1 MNQNTGYHKFCDNLF
16 LKWINNQ
23 FQDDEILSFLF
34 QMEYAPEPYFTLREG
49 KKPLYML
56 LTNPGTGMEFQ
67 HISHHAN
74 SNYKEFSATL
84 SQVYTSD
91 DFKNEKGSNPAYR
104 RLIKSIDFANFLGY
118 GGVIN
123 IETIPFHSPNLD
135 KNMALKAIQQ
145 SKTLLAYQEQLK
157 SFLSDKPVLIVSACN
172 SKQSISVDTIK
183 KSKWLGYQCELAG
196 IIIDDLEMEPL
207 TRKNDKVSSALF
219 KKDSKYIVLMM
230 GSNNLPSINS
240 K

>member
-1 MNQNTGYHKFCDNLF
+1 MNQNTSYHKFCDNLF
-16 LKWINNQ
+16 LRWINYQ
-23 FQDDEILSFLF
+23 FQDDEILSSLF

-49 KKPLYML
+49 EKPLYML

-84 SQVYTSD
+84 SQAYTSD

-118 GGVIN
+118 DGVVN

-145 SKTLLAYQEQLK
+145 SKTLLAYQEQLQ
-157 SFLSDKPVLIVSACN
+157 SFLSDKSVLIVSACN
-172 SKQSISVDTIK
+172 SKQSISMDTIK
-183 KSKWLGYQCELAG
+183 KSKWLNYQCELAK
-196 IIIDDLEMEPL
+196 IIIDNLDMEPL
-207 TRKNDKVSSALF
+207 TWKNDKVTSALF

-230 GSNNLPSINS
+230 GSNNLPNI
-240 K
+240 KPK